1 MAVVD
6 LAAAVLEADL
16 TGVVAFVEPGRRV
29 EDRLVVV
36 PARFQVVAPT
46 SKLAAD
52 ERLELAPL
60 ASAAS

>member
-1 MAVVD
+1 MAAAD
-6 LAAAVLEADL
+6 LAAAALEPGL
-16 TGVVAFVEPGRRV
+16 TEAVAFVEPERQA

-52 ERLELAPL
+52 GRLELAPL